1 MMILAIAVL
10 VIISIILPVVVLDEN
25 SDNLLRN

>member
-10 VIISIILPVVVLDEN
+10 VIISIILPVVVLGEN
-25 SDNLLRN
+25 SDNLLRS

>member
-25 SDNLLRN
+25 SDNLLRS

>member
-10 VIISIILPVVVLDEN
+10 VIISIILLVVVLGEN
-25 SDNLLRN
+25 SDNLLRS

>member
-10 VIISIILPVVVLDEN
+10 VIISIILPVVVLGEN
-25 SDNLLRN
+25 SDDLLRS

>member
-10 VIISIILPVVVLDEN
+10 VIISIILPVVVLDKN
-25 SDNLLRN
+25 SDNLLRS

>member
-10 VIISIILPVVVLDEN
+10 VIISIILPVVVLGEN
-25 SDNLLRN
+25 SGNLLRS